1 VPLRR
6 RSISFAEC
14 WRNRP
19 GARPASCSP
28 VIHKRPYKDVSRTPA
43 ARYHNGRGSP
53 VRDDVRSGADKTARE
68 QMKRNDEVAASAAPQ
83 GDGVPDDTDVS
94 ESSAPSGMRAP
105 EAEDEETDAD
115 ETVAEAERAIT
126 ELRDK
131 YLRLAAEF
139 DNYRKRTTRE
149 RLEAGSRAQGE
160 LVKHIVDSLDDLGRV
175 IAIDPASTDAR
186 SVIEGVDLVAKK
198 LLKALSAAGLEIIDP
213 LNQTFDPAV
222 HEAVATEPAL
232 SPEDDHVVSQVFQ
245 PGYRFVGQLLRPARV
260 VVRQWSQA

>member
-1 VPLRR
+1 
-6 RSISFAEC
+6 
-14 WRNRP
+14 
-19 GARPASCSP
+19 
-28 VIHKRPYKDVSRTPA
+28 
-43 ARYHNGRGSP
+43 

-83 GDGVPDDTDVS
+83 GDGVPDDVKASGSAPPS
-94 ESSAPSGMRAP
+94 ESETSDSD
-105 EAEDEETDAD
+105 EDDAD
-115 ETVAEAERAIT
+115 ADQQVAGESDRAMA

-149 RLEAGSRAQGE
+149 RAEAGARAQAD
-160 LVKHIVDSLDDLGRV
+160 LVRHITDSLDDLGRV
-175 IAIDPASTDAR
+175 IAVDPASTDAR

-198 LLKALSAAGLEIIDP
+198 LLKALTAAGLELIDP
-213 LNQTFDPAV
+213 VNQTFDPAF

-245 PGYRFVGQLLRPARV
+245 PGYRFGGQLLRPARV
-260 VVRQWSQA
+260 VVRQWSR